1 MLIQQY
7 FDDIDSMNRKQLS
20 GELYKMIDAYL
31 FLLNEEN
38 ALLQRYNQYQAIVKD
53 LFLK

>member
-1 MLIQQY
+1 
-7 FDDIDSMNRKQLS
+7 MNRKQLS
-20 GELYKMIDAYL
+20 GELYKMVDAYM

-38 ALLQRYNQYQAIVKD
+38 ALQQRFNEYHAIVKD